1 MRRGFTIL
9 EVLVALAIF
18 AGSAVLLSATYLNV
32 LNGYAFIEK
41 QDKYLNELRFARSVL
56 LAEPDLETAEK
67 GGDFEATKGLRVS
80 WKATIDSTETADLF
94 SVTFDCEING
104 PDLKQPV
111 RATETFRVLRPTW
124 SKVDERDKLRSA
136 ARARILQLQGKLS

>member
-136 ARARILQLQGKLS
+136 ARTRILQLQGKLS

>member
-18 AGSAVLLSATYLNV
+18 AGSAVLLGATYLNV
-32 LNGYAFIEK
+32 LNGYAFIEH
-41 QDKYLNELRFARSVL
+41 QGEYLNELKFARSVL

-67 GGDFEATKGLRVS
+67 GGDFEEAKGRRVS
-80 WKATIDSTETADLF
+80 WKATIDPTETADLF
-94 SVTFDCEING
+94 AVTFECEINA

-111 RATETFRVLRPTW
+111 HTTEVFRVMRPTW
-124 SKVDERDKLRSA
+124 SKVDERDKLRAA
-136 ARARILQLQGKLS
+136 ARTRILQLQTKQS